1 MEIYYVAI
9 CLVILVFAA
18 LGNMNPQML
27 TPSYY
32 MTGGSLNMPVG
43 KDVTLYYAPW
53 CGHCKSLMP
62 EWIKVEKALKTHP
75 HVRVNT
81 INSEENPHL
90 AKREGIKGFPTIILQ
105 TRGEKKQYTGDRTAK
120 DILSFV
126 LN

>member
-1 MEIYYVAI
+1 MEIYFIAI

-18 LGNMNPQML
+18 LGNMNPHIL
-27 TPSYY
+27 PARHH

-53 CGHCKSLMP
+53 CGHCKDLMP
-62 EWIKVEKALKTHP
+62 EWVKVEHTLKTHP
-75 HVRVNT
+75 NVRVNT

-90 AKREGIKGFPTIILQ
+90 VKQEGIKGFPTIILQ
-105 TRGEKKQYTGDRTAK
+105 TRGVKRQYKGYRTAK